1 MAFYTPGKS
10 QLDQC
15 HLDLSDLKSRPPDKG
30 IDINQRGAE
39 GGEDPVT
46 VAVRERRIRR
56 RHSSLLG
63 FCLFIRR
70 RWIGSG

>member
-10 QLDQC
+10 QLDQR

-30 IDINQRGAE
+30 IDINRRGAE
-39 GGEDPVT
+39 GGDDPVT
-46 VAVRERRIRR
+46 VAVREWRIRR
-56 RHSSLLG
+56 RLGSLFS

-70 RWIGSG
+70 GWICSG

>member
-10 QLDQC
+10 QLDQR
-15 HLDLSDLKSRPPDKG
+15 HLDLSDFKSRPSDKG
-30 IDINQRGAE
+30 IDINRRGAE
-39 GGEDPVT
+39 GGDDLVA

-70 RWIGSG
+70 RWIGSS